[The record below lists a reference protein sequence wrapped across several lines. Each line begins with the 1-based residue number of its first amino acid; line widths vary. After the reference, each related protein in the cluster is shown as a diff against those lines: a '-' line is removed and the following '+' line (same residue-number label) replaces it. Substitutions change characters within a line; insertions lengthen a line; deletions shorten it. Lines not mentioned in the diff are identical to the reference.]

1 MKYTTDQMLSEILRR
16 SNAVA
21 DRRNR
26 RRYYVLSAA
35 SGILLAALVAV
46 TALLP
51 GWTDSGSYMTKY
63 GAFLLSEE
71 AGGYVLA
78 AVLAFSFGVAVTIG
92 CLYLR
97 RKSCGHHEEADPPVT
112 EMTTESVDSSGEEGK

>member
-1 MKYTTDQMLSEILRR
+1 MQYTTDQMLSEILRR

-26 RRYYVLSAA
+26 RRLLALSAA
-35 SGILLAALVAV
+35 SGILFIAVVAV
-46 TALLP
+46 TAVLP
-51 GWTDSGSYMTKY
+51 GWIDTESEMTKY

-78 AVLAFSFGVAVTIG
+78 TVLAFALGVVVTIG

-97 RKSCGHHEEADPPVT
+97 RKSYGHRDEKDEPVS
-112 EMTTESVDSSGEEGK
+112 EMTAESVDSSEEEGK